1 MYIILY
7 NNNTKMQLEIDL
19 DLNNY
24 SLKDLYK
31 LFFIENNTIDL
42 EELKNAK
49 KIVLKMHPDKS
60 KLDAKY
66 FLFFSSAYKKLYS
79 IYEFQ
84 NKNINK
90 KLDINEYYK
99 KDNIN
104 ALDDLFDKKKELKN
118 PKDFN
123 KWFNNE
129 FEKHKIEEN
138 NLVNGYGDW
147 LKSDEGIYN
156 TSVNNISTMH
166 EEFEKQ
172 KKKIQALSVYNG
184 INDPFSSTLGGSL
197 LGNNNNDNFS
207 SGLFEGNSLQYQDL
221 KQAHVETIIPIS
233 NDDYLNIPKFKSEQ
247 EYKLYRDK
255 QDINPLNEKEAL
267 NKIRYQESQKEEESS
282 NLAYYYAKQ
291 SEEVSKKSNNF
302 WSSIKYLTN

>member
-1 MYIILY
+1 ME
-7 NNNTKMQLEIDL
+7 LEIDL

-24 SLKDLYK
+24 TLKDLYK
-31 LFFIENNTIDL
+31 LFYIENNTIDL

-60 KLDAKY
+60 KLNAKY
-66 FLFFSSAYKKLYS
+66 FLFFSAAYKKLYS

-84 NKNINK
+84 NKNTNK
-90 KLDINEYYK
+90 KLDTNEYYK
-99 KDNIN
+99 KDNSN
-104 ALDDLFDKKKELKN
+104 VLDELFEKKKELKN
-118 PKDFN
+118 PKEFN

-129 FEKHKIEEN
+129 FEKHKIEDN

-156 TSVNNISTMH
+156 TNTVNMSTMH

-197 LGNNNNDNFS
+197 LGSNNNDNFS
-207 SGLFEGNSLQYQDL
+207 SGLFEGNGLQYQDL
-221 KQAHVETIIPIS
+221 RQAHVETIIPIS

-255 QDINPLNEKEAL
+255 QDVNPLNEEDAL
-267 NKIRYQESQKEEESS
+267 KKIRYQENKKEEESA

-291 SEEVSKKSNNF
+291 SEEASKKSNNF